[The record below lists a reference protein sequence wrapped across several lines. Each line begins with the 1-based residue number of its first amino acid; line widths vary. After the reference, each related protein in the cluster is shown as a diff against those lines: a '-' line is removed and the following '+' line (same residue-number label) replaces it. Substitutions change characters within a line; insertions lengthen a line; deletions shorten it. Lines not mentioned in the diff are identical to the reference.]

1 MIIERIK
8 KYFKIEELACPHISK
23 RDGDKAWVYFDPR
36 LLANLV
42 FVREGI
48 GLPIY
53 ANNWAI
59 GGNLSQRGLRCNICP
74 LVKEK
79 TSLEKLYMTPH
90 TGMALDFDVKG
101 MSALEV
107 RNWIKA
113 HEDEM
118 PYPCRLEADVNWVHM
133 DTRTDG
139 KNGKV
144 TYFYA

>member
-1 MIIERIK
+1 MVTERIK
-8 KYFKIEELACPHISK
+8 KYFDIEELACPHISK
-23 RDGDKAWVYFDPR
+23 RDGERAWIYFDPR
-36 LLANLV
+36 LLANLL

-48 GLPIY
+48 GLPIF

-59 GGNLSQRGLRCNICP
+59 GGNLSQRGLRCNICS

-79 TSLEKLYMTPH
+79 TALEKLYMTPH
-90 TGMALDFDVKG
+90 TGMAVDFNVKG

-107 RNWIKA
+107 RNWIKE

-139 KNGKV
+139 ANGKV